1 MKDEY
6 REGIVK
12 ENMQRARKDYVG
24 LKPGFNRGE
33 FYAEN
38 FNRCWR
44 AFDAFICSEFPNN
57 QVGKRIEAFVKQ
69 FESWYKTNYPDGLS
83 SRFRESIDIMSRY
96 EIIDMT
102 PHSKRKPVTIS
113 NKDNLKEVIDVI
125 YRIRCNLEHGGK
137 QMTEDKNIILVENGF
152 YLLYEILEKI
162 LVKESVNF

>member
-1 MKDEY
+1 MKDKY

-44 AFDAFICSEFPNN
+44 AFDAYICSEFPNN
-57 QVGKRIEAFVKQ
+57 QVGKRIEGFVKHFQ
-69 FESWYKTNYPDGLS
+69 SWYKTNYPDS
-83 SRFRESIDIMSRY
+83 FSDRFRESIDILSQHS
-96 EIIDMT
+96 IKDMT
-102 PHSKRKPVTIS
+102 PDSKRPEVSI
-113 NKDNLKEVIDVI
+113 KDKDVLKEVVDVI

-137 QMTEDKNIILVENGF
+137 QMTEDKNILLVENGF

-162 LVKESVNF
+162 LVKESVDF